1 MPVLKP
7 IDAEEDRAMEFMRR
21 YTALI
26 VECANGKV
34 TKVEAE
40 GAMLDIESDTNLTL
54 HGATAILERRL
65 RAN

>member
-1 MPVLKP
+1 MTALQPV
-7 IDAEEDRAMEFMRR
+7 DAEEDRAMEFMRR

-34 TKVEAE
+34 TKVEAD
-40 GAMLDIESDTNLTL
+40 GAMLDIESDTDLTL
-54 HGATAILERRL
+54 RDATAILERRL

>member
-1 MPVLKP
+1 MTALQPV
-7 IDAEEDRAMEFMRR
+7 DAEEDRAMEFMRR

-40 GAMLDIESDTNLTL
+40 GAMLDIESDTDLTL
-54 HGATAILERRL
+54 RDATAILERRL